1 MADPVTTFGLL
12 TTLGL
17 MGKSSSN
24 AAKMAAKRKPVT
36 PTPPTLTPPEM
47 TRAAT
52 ERKAQRTYGG
62 KGRMSTML
70 SSGGLG

>member
-1 MADPVTTFGLL
+1 MADPVTTFALL
-12 TTLGL
+12 TTLG
-17 MGKSSSN
+17 SAWASSN
-24 AAKMAAKRKPVT
+24 KPRGVAAKSVT
-36 PTPPTLTPPEM
+36 PKPPTLTPPEM
-47 TRAAT
+47 TKAAT